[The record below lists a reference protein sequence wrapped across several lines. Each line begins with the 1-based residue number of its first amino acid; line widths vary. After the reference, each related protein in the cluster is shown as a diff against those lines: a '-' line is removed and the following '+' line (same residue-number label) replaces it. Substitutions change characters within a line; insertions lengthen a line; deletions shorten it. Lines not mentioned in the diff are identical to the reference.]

1 MKSNLIFLAI
11 LLIFLGAGYFYY
23 EKVIVLQPQEMI
35 ATKEQIQEK
44 NKQLLAAQI
53 LAEKRPGVT
62 SLIHGNLIS
71 NMNDSLAEK
80 ASLPFLRYITQTMDN
95 LDIRLVALTPKDL
108 VGIGDPNTF
117 KLKEFIEIP
126 YEMKI
131 LASYEELGRFLD
143 ILEKSSHLIK
153 ISSFT
158 VSNDIEQ
165 GVYSEEVVG
174 KPRQHSVNLQINT
187 IAILKASFR
196 SESGEHN

>member
-11 LLIFLGAGYFYY
+11 LLVFLGAGYFYY
-23 EKVIVLQPQEMI
+23 EKAIVPQPQEMI
-35 ATKEQIQEK
+35 TTKEQIQEK

-62 SLIHGNLIS
+62 SLIKGNLIS
-71 NMNDSLAEK
+71 SMADSLAEK
-80 ASLPFLRYITQTMDN
+80 ASLPFLRYITETMDN
-95 LDIRLVALTPKDL
+95 LDIRLISLIPKDI
-108 VGIGDPNTF
+108 VGMEDPNSF

-126 YEMKI
+126 YEMKV
-131 LASYEELGRFLD
+131 LASYEELGKFLD
-143 ILEKSSHLIK
+143 ILEKSPRLIK

-158 VSNDIEQ
+158 VTNDIEQ
-165 GVYSEEVVG
+165 GVIAEEVAG
-174 KPRQHSVNLQINT
+174 KPRQHTVNLQINT